1 MSNIKIANMQYKSST
16 SIKYCILNSIRTNKN
31 LYLLKEQRIN
41 NIQKHLP
48 AKINTFNFSFE
59 TILVL
64 SDFLIFPQSIKSKTN
79 KDVSVCK

>member
-1 MSNIKIANMQYKSST
+1 MSNIKRANMQDKNST
-16 SIKYCILNSIRTNKN
+16 SIKHCILYSIRTNKN

-48 AKINTFNFSFE
+48 AQINTFNFSFE
-59 TILVL
+59 TILIL
-64 SDFLIFPQSIKSKTN
+64 SDFLIFPQSIKRKTN